1 MANNFWTSLFG
12 FTSGKH
18 DKWMQYINNQ
28 KQSYYGVKDAVWI
41 DTDKP
46 FELYLNIP
54 ELRTVIDKRA
64 SMMASGMPILKNSD
78 GEIVTQHNW
87 VFDLINKPNPT
98 QSWAD
103 IIYSLSVND
112 GLFANAF
119 AYCPERSFD
128 VRNLIVPLP
137 SSQVKLKL
145 SGKFLDQMETGGMI
159 ENYQFYYDNA
169 NREFQTIDVND
180 MVYINTPDGIH
191 LVNPSNRI
199 ETLKYPLSNIIAQ
212 YKKRNVLLENL
223 SAIGILSSNQS
234 DLGGS
239 LPMTPDEKR
248 QIQKDWIKRN
258 ADQIVIT
265 ESNVNWTPM
274 SFPTN
279 QLMLFEELDADKRAI
294 IDAYGLS
301 QYLFSSEKG
310 ATFTNVFEGMRMTY
324 QDTIIPETEQLYA
337 TLSHQ
342 LGLTDQGLHLCAD
355 FSHVAVLQQDQ
366 VLQSDALDKRAN
378 AVLKIIESGV
388 ELSDDEKRALL
399 QIP

>member
-1 MANNFWTSLFG
+1 
-12 FTSGKH
+12 
-18 DKWMQYINNQ
+18 
-28 KQSYYGVKDAVWI
+28 
-41 DTDKP
+41 
-46 FELYLNIP
+46 
-54 ELRTVIDKRA
+54 
-64 SMMASGMPILKNSD
+64 
-78 GEIVTQHNW
+78 
-87 VFDLINKPNPT
+87 
-98 QSWAD
+98 
-103 IIYSLSVND
+103 
-112 GLFANAF
+112 
-119 AYCPERSFD
+119 
-128 VRNLIVPLP
+128 
-137 SSQVKLKL
+137 
-145 SGKFLDQMETGGMI
+145 MI

-279 QLMLFEELDADKRAI
+279 QLMLFEELDSDKRAI

-301 QYLFSSEKG
+301 QYLFS
-310 ATFTNVFEGMRMTY
+310 F
-324 QDTIIPETEQLYA
+324 I
-337 TLSHQ
+337 
-342 LGLTDQGLHLCAD
+342 
-355 FSHVAVLQQDQ
+355 
-366 VLQSDALDKRAN
+366 
-378 AVLKIIESGV
+378 
-388 ELSDDEKRALL
+388 
-399 QIP
+399 